1 MDVPAC
7 FTGGD
12 IGAVTGAPMGL
23 DFNRPGGEISMQQA
37 VHKYLSALEAGD
49 AEKAA
54 ALFVHDGWVQSPFL
68 GRLPVRDYVTKVASA
83 SSRAKL
89 TVYDVL
95 VSAEGHLRA
104 VAYYQYDWSL
114 KDGSHVA
121 FDCAD
126 VFNFDPNTGRI
137 ESIVLVY
144 DTDPVRDVVED
155 KYP

>member
-1 MDVPAC
+1 
-7 FTGGD
+7 
-12 IGAVTGAPMGL
+12 
-23 DFNRPGGEISMQQA
+23 MQRA

-49 AEKAA
+49 AEQAA
-54 ALFVHDGWVQSPFL
+54 SLFVPGGWVQSPFL
-68 GRLPVRDYVTKVASA
+68 GRLSVRDYVNKVASA
-83 SSRAKL
+83 SSKAKL
-89 TVYDVL
+89 TVFDVL

-114 KDGSHVA
+114 KDGSNVA

-126 VFNFDPNTGRI
+126 VFNFDSDTGRI

-144 DTDPVRDVVED
+144 DTSPVRAVVQN

>member
-1 MDVPAC
+1 
-7 FTGGD
+7 
-12 IGAVTGAPMGL
+12 
-23 DFNRPGGEISMQQA
+23 MQRA

-49 AEKAA
+49 AERAA
-54 ALFVHDGWVQSPFL
+54 SLFVPDGWVQSPFL
-68 GRLPVRDYVTKVASA
+68 GRLSIRDYVNKVASA
-83 SSRAKL
+83 SSKAKL

-114 KDGSHVA
+114 KDGSNVT

-126 VFNFDPNTGRI
+126 VFNFDSNTGHI

-144 DTDPVRDVVED
+144 DTDPVRAVVED

>member
-1 MDVPAC
+1 MQH
-7 FTGGD
+7 
-12 IGAVTGAPMGL
+12 AVY
-23 DFNRPGGEISMQQA
+23 
-37 VHKYLSALEAGD
+37 KYLAALEAGD
-49 AEKAA
+49 AERAA
-54 ALFVHDGWVQSPFL
+54 ALFVPNGWVQSPFL
-68 GRLPVRDYVTKVASA
+68 GRLPVREYVNKVAAA

-114 KDGSHVA
+114 KDGSNVA

-126 VFNFDPNTGRI
+126 IFNFDAASGRI
-137 ESIVLVY
+137 QSILLVY
-144 DTDPVRDVVED
+144 DTDPVRAVVEN

>member
-1 MDVPAC
+1 M
-7 FTGGD
+7 
-12 IGAVTGAPMGL
+12 
-23 DFNRPGGEISMQQA
+23 
-37 VHKYLSALEAGD
+37 
-49 AEKAA
+49 
-54 ALFVHDGWVQSPFL
+54 
-68 GRLPVRDYVTKVASA
+68 PVRDYVNKVSGA

-114 KDGSHVA
+114 KDGSNVT

-126 VFNFDPNTGRI
+126 IFNFDPDSGHI
-137 ESIVLVY
+137 ASIVLVY
-144 DTDPVRDVVED
+144 DTDPVRAAVEH

>member
-1 MDVPAC
+1 
-7 FTGGD
+7 
-12 IGAVTGAPMGL
+12 
-23 DFNRPGGEISMQQA
+23 MQRA

-49 AEKAA
+49 AERAA
-54 ALFVHDGWVQSPFL
+54 SLFVPDGWVQSPFL
-68 GRLPVRDYVTKVASA
+68 GRLPVRDYVNKVASA
-83 SSRAKL
+83 SSKAKL

-114 KDGSHVA
+114 KDGSNVT

-126 VFNFDPNTGRI
+126 VFNFDSDSGHI

-144 DTDPVRDVVED
+144 DTDPVRAVVED

>member
-1 MDVPAC
+1 
-7 FTGGD
+7 
-12 IGAVTGAPMGL
+12 
-23 DFNRPGGEISMQQA
+23 MQRA

-49 AEKAA
+49 AEQAA
-54 ALFVHDGWVQSPFL
+54 SLFVPDGWVQSPFL
-68 GRLPVRDYVTKVASA
+68 GRLSVRDYVNRVASA
-83 SSRAKL
+83 SSKAKL

-114 KDGSHVA
+114 KDGSNVT

-126 VFNFDPNTGRI
+126 VFNFDSDTGRI

-144 DTDPVRDVVED
+144 DTDPVRAVVQN

>member
-1 MDVPAC
+1 
-7 FTGGD
+7 
-12 IGAVTGAPMGL
+12 
-23 DFNRPGGEISMQQA
+23 MQRA

-49 AEKAA
+49 AERAA
-54 ALFVHDGWVQSPFL
+54 SLFVPDGWVQSPFL
-68 GRLPVRDYVTKVASA
+68 GRLSVRDYVNKVAGV
-83 SSRAKL
+83 SSKAKL

-114 KDGSHVA
+114 KDGSNVT

-126 VFNFDPNTGRI
+126 VFNFDPDTGRI

-144 DTDPVRDVVED
+144 DTDPVRAVVEN
-155 KYP
+155 KFP

>member
-1 MDVPAC
+1 
-7 FTGGD
+7 
-12 IGAVTGAPMGL
+12 
-23 DFNRPGGEISMQQA
+23 MQHA

-49 AEKAA
+49 AERAA
-54 ALFVHDGWVQSPFL
+54 ALFVPNGWVQSPFL
-68 GRLPVRDYVTKVASA
+68 GRVSVRDYVKKVASA

-114 KDGSHVA
+114 KDGSSVT

-126 VFNFDPNTGRI
+126 IFNFDPDSGHI

-144 DTDPVRDVVED
+144 DTDPVRAVVED

>member
-1 MDVPAC
+1 
-7 FTGGD
+7 
-12 IGAVTGAPMGL
+12 
-23 DFNRPGGEISMQQA
+23 MQRA

-49 AEKAA
+49 AEQAA
-54 ALFVHDGWVQSPFL
+54 SLFVPDGWVQSPFL
-68 GRLPVRDYVTKVASA
+68 GRLSVRDYINKVASA
-83 SSRAKL
+83 SSKAKL

-114 KDGSHVA
+114 KDGSNVT

-126 VFNFDPNTGRI
+126 VFNFDSDTGRI

-144 DTDPVRDVVED
+144 DTDPVRAVVEN

>member
-1 MDVPAC
+1 
-7 FTGGD
+7 
-12 IGAVTGAPMGL
+12 
-23 DFNRPGGEISMQQA
+23 MQQA
-37 VHKYLSALEAGD
+37 VRKYLSALEAGD

-54 ALFVHDGWVQSPFL
+54 ALFVPGGWVQSPFL
-68 GRLPVRDYVTKVASA
+68 GRLPVRDFVTKVT
-83 SSRAKL
+83 SSSSGAKL

-104 VAYYQYDWSL
+104 VAYYLYDWSL
-114 KDGSHVA
+114 KDGTRVA

-126 VFNFDPNTGRI
+126 VFNFDRESGRI

-144 DTDPVRDVVED
+144 DTHPVRGVVEN

>member
-1 MDVPAC
+1 
-7 FTGGD
+7 
-12 IGAVTGAPMGL
+12 
-23 DFNRPGGEISMQQA
+23 MQRA
-37 VHKYLSALEAGD
+37 VHNYLSALEAGD
-49 AEKAA
+49 AERAA
-54 ALFVHDGWVQSPFL
+54 SLFVPDGWVQSPFL
-68 GRLPVRDYVTKVASA
+68 GRLPVRDYVNKVASA
-83 SSRAKL
+83 SSKAKL

-114 KDGSHVA
+114 KDGSNVT

-126 VFNFDPNTGRI
+126 VFNFDSDSGHI

-144 DTDPVRDVVED
+144 DTDPVRAVVED

>member
-1 MDVPAC
+1 
-7 FTGGD
+7 
-12 IGAVTGAPMGL
+12 
-23 DFNRPGGEISMQQA
+23 MQRA

-49 AEKAA
+49 AERAA
-54 ALFVHDGWVQSPFL
+54 SLFVPDGWVQSPFL
-68 GRLPVRDYVTKVASA
+68 GRLSVRDYVNKVASA
-83 SSRAKL
+83 SSKAKL

-114 KDGSHVA
+114 KDGSNVT

-126 VFNFDPNTGRI
+126 VFNFDSDTGRI

-144 DTDPVRDVVED
+144 DTDPVRAVVES
-155 KYP
+155 KFP

>member
-1 MDVPAC
+1 
-7 FTGGD
+7 
-12 IGAVTGAPMGL
+12 
-23 DFNRPGGEISMQQA
+23 MQRA

-49 AEKAA
+49 AERAA
-54 ALFVHDGWVQSPFL
+54 SLFVPDGWVQSPFL
-68 GRLPVRDYVTKVASA
+68 GRLPVRDYVNKVASA
-83 SSRAKL
+83 SSKAKL

-114 KDGSHVA
+114 RDGSNVT

-126 VFNFDPNTGRI
+126 VFNFDSNTGHI

-144 DTDPVRDVVED
+144 DTDPVRAVVED